1 MNTAFIGVRGYVLAI
16 KKESGEVL
24 WQTHLDGGFGDSFV
38 SLATDGALVLA
49 HTRGSLFCMD
59 AASGQL
65 LWKNDLPGLGYGLA
79 SICANPGQSDSP
91 PELPAHLKKSAGS

>member
-1 MNTAFIGVRGYVLAI
+1 MNTAFIGVRGHVLAI

-24 WQTHLDGGFGDSFV
+24 WQTHLNGGFGDSFV
-38 SLATDGALVLA
+38 SLATDGALVFA

-59 AASGQL
+59 AVSGQL
-65 LWKNDLPGLGYGLA
+65 LWTNDLPGLGYGLA